1 MNKIMMG
8 AALLCAV
15 TSFAYAETIEKIDEV
30 VVTAT
35 RMPQAL
41 GKTIAHATVLNE
53 KEIRDS
59 GAPDVATLLR
69 SVSGVEIAQSGGLGL
84 QSSTYLRG
92 SNSNQVLVLIDGVR
106 VNSATSGATALEHIM
121 LESIERIE
129 VVRGNVSSLYGSE
142 AIGGVIQLFTKKGQG
157 KPSFTASAGAGTYGT
172 QRMAAG
178 FAGEIDQ
185 ASFSL
190 NAGRVKTD
198 GISAMNPKLEPSANP
213 NSNGYDNNTFNSQIK
228 YALNKD
234 HAVIASLFATRGDAS
249 FDSAYGVSTDLN
261 NTRVNLDKR
270 SLAFEDKFSEHWR
283 STVRLAQG
291 VDESLSYKNGALS
304 SRFQTQSNQLAWQNN
319 LSWSETQRLN
329 LGVEYLGQIVASDT
343 LFTQTTRNVNSALA
357 GYVGD
362 YGAQQVQLN
371 LRQDNYSDFGSTNTG
386 LLGYGVEFAE
396 DWRATASMSNAFK
409 APTFNDLFYPGY
421 ANPNLKPERS
431 ENQELGIHYFDNR
444 HRVDIIYFDNRIR
457 DLITLDSLTYLP
469 YNTNQAQITGEEL
482 SYVGDFGN
490 KHLTASATF
499 QNPRNTTTGLLL
511 SRRAREFASV
521 AATHEFGDWS
531 MGAGVRYSGERQDGT
546 RTLPSYQLVNLNL
559 RYQVDKH
566 LDLSARIDNVFNRD
580 YVEVYSYNTLGR
592 TLFVGLNYQ

>member
-1 MNKIMMG
+1 MKQIVIFT
-8 AALLCAV
+8 ALLCAV
-15 TSFAYAETIEKIDEV
+15 TSFANAETIEKLDEV

-35 RMPQAL
+35 RMPQSL
-41 GKTIAHATVLNE
+41 GKTIAHSTVLNE

-69 SVSGVEIAQSGGLGL
+69 AVSGIEIAQSGGLGL
-84 QSSTYLRG
+84 LSSTFMRG

-106 VNSATSGATALEHIM
+106 LNSATSGATALEHIM

-157 KPSFTASAGAGTYGT
+157 KPSFTASGGAGTYGT

-178 FAGEIDQ
+178 FAGEVDQ
-185 ASFSL
+185 TSFSL
-190 NAGRVKTD
+190 NIGKVKTD
-198 GISAMNPKLEPSANP
+198 GVSAMNTKLAPSANP

-228 YALNKD
+228 YAFNID

-249 FDSAYGVSTDLN
+249 FDSAYGASTDLN

-270 SLAFEDKFSEHWR
+270 SLVFEDKFSEGWR
-283 STVRLAQG
+283 STVRFAQG
-291 VDESLSYKNGALS
+291 VDESISYANSVLS
-304 SRFQTQSNQLAWQNN
+304 SRFQTQNNQVAWQNN

-329 LGVEYLGQIVASDT
+329 MGVEYLGQVVASDT
-343 LFTQTTRNVNSALA
+343 LFTKTTRNVNSALA

-371 LRQDNYSDFGSTNTG
+371 FRQDNYSDFGSANTG
-386 LLGYGVEFAE
+386 LLGYGIEFTE
-396 DWRATASMSNAFK
+396 RWRATASVSNAFK

-431 ENQELGIHYFDNR
+431 QNQELGIHYSDNR
-444 HRVDIIYFDNRIR
+444 HSVDVIYFDNRIR
-457 DLITLDSLTYLP
+457 DLITLDSLTYIP
-469 YNTNQAQITGEEL
+469 YNMNQAQITGEEL
-482 SYVGDFGN
+482 SYIGDFGN
-490 KHLTASATF
+490 KQVKATATF

-511 SRRAREFASV
+511 SRRAREFASI
-521 AATHEFGDWS
+521 AATHDFGDWS
-531 MGAGVRYSGERQDGT
+531 MGAGVRYSGERLDGT
-546 RTLPSYQLVNLNL
+546 HTLPSYHLVNL
-559 RYQVDKH
+559 
-566 LDLSARIDNVFNRD
+566 
-580 YVEVYSYNTLGR
+580 T
-592 TLFVGLNYQ
+592 